1 MELDDFLDKFNL
13 LGRGQGFLWSLL
25 SWLPFRRSHKGRKT
39 GSWSIAG
46 GVREIR
52 VDRSITT
59 GGEAERL
66 LKKAQIEIAGRRIT
80 SKEAIFIVKARQ
92 ASWAEYLLLRG
103 GAAIGPGHRWIDPE
117 NVRRASRHEAP
128 VPLWSDKQRAGQER

>member
-13 LGRGQGFLWSLL
+13 LWRGQGFLWSLL
-25 SWLPFRRSHKGRKT
+25 SWLPFRHSHKGRKV

-46 GVREIR
+46 GVREI
-52 VDRSITT
+52 

-66 LKKAQIEIAGRRIT
+66 LAKAMIPIAGRRIT
-80 SKEAIFIVKARQ
+80 SKEAIFLVKARQ
-92 ASWAEYLLLRG
+92 AGWAEYLLLRA

-117 NVRRASRHEAP
+117 NVRRASRQQAP
-128 VPLWSDKQRAGQER
+128 VPLWSERQKPG